1 MAIRVKIQGKRIIL
15 LAEVCIF
22 LHEARRDR
30 IVHAR
35 VEVVKAGLFV
45 ILITREKNAVVN
57 ISCRL
62 QNVAEGVVVVCGGDL
77 AGWGQNDEESIEYLS
92 DTD

>member
-1 MAIRVKIQGKRIIL
+1 MAIRVKIQGKRVVL
-15 LAEVCIF
+15 LPEICIF

-35 VEVVKAGLFV
+35 VEVVKPRLFV

-57 ISCRL
+57 ISGLL
-62 QNVAEGVVVVCGGDL
+62 QDVAEGVVIVCGGDL
-77 AGWGQNDEESIEYLS
+77 AGWGQ
-92 DTD
+92 